1 MERKGQVTIKDIA
14 RELGISPS
22 TVSKALKNHPDI
34 SADTRMRVNDLAR
47 KLKYNPNPIA
57 LSLRNA
63 KSRIIG
69 LVIPEIIHHFFSSVI
84 SGIEDVAYDAGYNVM
99 IYQSNESYNREVIAL
114 EALASSRVEGILIAI
129 SKETRNYEHL
139 QRILNNDIPLVMYDR
154 VADEIQSDKV
164 TVDDYEG
171 AYNAVCHLAAT
182 GCKRIAH
189 LSGPPGLRITDLR
202 KSGYLDAL
210 RDNGLKIDRDIVVYC
225 DTFKQS
231 LIRTKQLMNMP
242 HPPDAIF
249 TVNDLTAA
257 GVMKTA
263 HEMGIR
269 VPADLSLVGFSNN
282 LMSEVTNT
290 TLTTVDQHGYQIG
303 QTAIQL
309 LLDRLMNKNSAR
321 PYIHQVIKTDLII
334 RESTRTISKRIS
346 P

>member
-34 SADTRMRVNDLAR
+34 SESTRKQVSELAR
-47 KLKYNPNPIA
+47 KLNYYPNPIA
-57 LSLRNA
+57 LSLRSA
-63 KSRIIG
+63 RSKIIG
-69 LVIPEIIHHFFSSVI
+69 LIIPEIVHHFFSSVI

-99 IYQSNESYNREVIAL
+99 IYQSNESYNREVMACDAL
-114 EALASSRVEGILIAI
+114 VSSRVEGILIAF
-129 SKETRNYEHL
+129 SKETRNFDHL
-139 QRILNNDIPLVMYDR
+139 KKIINNGMPVVMYDR
-154 VADEIQSDKV
+154 VCDDIHTDKV

-189 LSGPPGLRITDLR
+189 LSGPPGLRISDLR

-210 RDNGLKIDRDIVVYC
+210 RDNKLEIDRDLIVYC
-225 DTFKQS
+225 DIFKQS
-231 LIRTKQLMNMP
+231 LIRTKQLMNLP
-242 HPPDAIF
+242 DPPDAIF

-257 GVMKTA
+257 GAMKSIY
-263 HEMGIR
+263 EMGLR
-269 VPADLSLVGFSNN
+269 VPADVSLVGFSNN
-282 LMSEVTNT
+282 LMSQVTNP

-309 LLDRLMNKNSAR
+309 LLDRLINSTSNR

-334 RESTRTISKRIS
+334 RESTRTIKRV
-346 P
+346 

>member
-34 SADTRMRVNDLAR
+34 SETTRTLVSELAR

-57 LSLRNA
+57 LSLRS
-63 KSRIIG
+63 SRSKIIG
-69 LVIPEIIHHFFSSVI
+69 LIIPEIIHHFFSSVI

-99 IYQSNESYNREVIAL
+99 IYQSNESYNREVMAC
-114 EALASSRVEGILIAI
+114 EALVSSRVEGILIAF
-129 SKETRNYEHL
+129 SKETRNYDHL
-139 QRILNNDIPLVMYDR
+139 KRIVEDGMPVVMYDR
-154 VADEIQSDKV
+154 VCDEIQSDKV

-171 AYNAVCHLAAT
+171 AYNAVCHLAST

-210 RDNGLKIDRDIVVYC
+210 KDNSLKIDRDIIVYC

-231 LIRTKQLMNMP
+231 LIRTKQLMNLP
-242 HPPDAIF
+242 QPPDAIF

-257 GVMKTA
+257 GVMKA
-263 HEMGIR
+263 LHEIGLR
-269 VPADLSLVGFSNN
+269 VPQDVSLVGFSNN
-282 LMSEVTNT
+282 LMSEVTNP

-309 LLDRLMNKNSAR
+309 LLDRLMNSSSSR

-334 RESTRTISKRIS
+334 RESTRLIRKK
-346 P
+346 